1 MQPYQTKAMK
11 CKLVCLFILFCFFG
25 FSQDRV
31 NRTYKFSIQSI
42 TTYQQAKPHYD
53 EIRLVFSENKSVNH
67 LLSYD
72 SNESTFKVQSTINFN
87 RESLRLELEEI
98 GLVLREFYV
107 DGTSEE

>member
-1 MQPYQTKAMK
+1 MK

-53 EIRLVFSENKSVNH
+53 EIRLIFSENKSVNH

-87 RESLRLELEEI
+87 RESLSIELEKI
-98 GLVLREFYV
+98 GLALKGLSI
-107 DGTSEE
+107 DGILEE

>member
-1 MQPYQTKAMK
+1 MK
-11 CKLVCLFILFCFFG
+11 CKLICLFILLCFFG

-53 EIRLVFSENKSVNH
+53 EMRLIFSENKSVNKI
-67 LLSYD
+67 LLFD
-72 SNESTFKVQSTINFN
+72 SKDGSFKVQSIINFN
-87 RESLRLELEEI
+87 RDTLKLELEKI

-107 DGTSEE
+107 DGKSEE